1 MPEKSLLHMAALPS
15 LNTLGF
21 AHCGIQDE
29 DWLNPLEKSLLHL
42 AALPLL
48 NTLGFAHPG
57 IQDED

>member
-1 MPEKSLLHMAALPS
+1 MAALPS

>member
-1 MPEKSLLHMAALPS
+1 MAALPS

-21 AHCGIQDE
+21 GYCGIQDE